1 MIRAL
6 FDKKRTVNKHVHI
19 KLIRYGK
26 LVNTT

>member
-6 FDKKRTVNKHVHI
+6 FDKKRTVNKHVH

-26 LVNTT
+26 LVNII